1 MSELEMKIEALVRC
15 VPAKE
20 FEKALAEV
28 RGYSRAR
35 DLRCRC

>member
-28 RGYSRAR
+28 RGVLPCPRPPT
-35 DLRCRC
+35 